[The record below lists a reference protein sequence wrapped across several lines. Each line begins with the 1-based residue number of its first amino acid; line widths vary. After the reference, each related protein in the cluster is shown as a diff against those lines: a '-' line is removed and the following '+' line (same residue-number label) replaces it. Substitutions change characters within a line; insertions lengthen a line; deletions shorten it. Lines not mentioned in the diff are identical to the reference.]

1 MDIKN
6 HNNHL
11 GKYTTH
17 VYMTTNDG
25 RETAKNLRQTEIVGQ
40 PLELNGQIINVNS
53 KAGSYDVVINASAP
67 SGVKSVRVP
76 IWTNAKD
83 IKWYQAKKQKDG
95 TWTVH
100 MDIKNHSNHI
110 GKYTTHVYMTTNDG
124 RETARN
130 LG

>member
-76 IWTNAKD
+76 IWTNAND
-83 IKWYQAKKQKDG
+83 INGIRRRNKKMVHG
-95 TWTVH
+95 PSTWTSKTIV
-100 MDIKNHSNHI
+100 II
-110 GKYTTHVYMTTNDG
+110 
-124 RETARN
+124 
-130 LG
+130 